1 MENLKYLK
9 LESQDGVA
17 VLTLNRPKVNGLT
30 PSLVK
35 ELRETVHYCR
45 YANNIRCVVI
55 TAEGSFFSAG
65 ADIKMMLETKE
76 QISAGE
82 EMPDTTA
89 QISVA
94 TRKMAEVL
102 HEVLS
107 IILRMEKPV
116 ITAINGFVAG
126 GGLGLALSGDI
137 VIAAESAK
145 FTSAYTNSGLTP
157 DGGATYI
164 LPRLIGLRRTIEL
177 LFTNRTLSA
186 HEALSWNMVTQV
198 VPDDQLLP
206 VALGLA
212 KQLAE
217 GPTDALGYIKK
228 LMMMTHTNSLEEQ
241 TDFEKE
247 GIAHQLSGPNGQE
260 GIQAFMEKRKPN
272 FK

>member
-1 MENLKYLK
+1 MENLKDLK
-9 LESQDGVA
+9 FESQDGIA
-17 VLTLNRPKVNGLT
+17 VITLNRPKVNGLT

-35 ELRETVHYCR
+35 ELRETVHHCR
-45 YANNIRCVVI
+45 YANDIRCVVI

-65 ADIKMMLETKE
+65 ADIKTMLETKA
-76 QISAGE
+76 QFLAGE
-82 EMPDTTA
+82 EMLDPTA
-89 QISVA
+89 QISAA

-102 HEVLS
+102 HEALS
-107 IILRMEKPV
+107 IIMRMEKPV
-116 ITAINGFVAG
+116 ITAINGYVAG

-157 DGGATYI
+157 DGGSTYL
-164 LPRLIGLRRTIEL
+164 LPRLIGNRRTVEL

-186 HEALSWNMVTQV
+186 PEALAWNMVTQV

-206 VALGLA
+206 AALGLA

-228 LMMMTHTNSLEEQ
+228 LMMMTHANSLEEQ

-247 GIAHQLSGPNGQE
+247 GIANQLSGNNGQE
-260 GIQAFMEKRKPN
+260 GLQAFIEKRKPN
-272 FK
+272 FR